1 MMNMFEFQ
9 KQTVAKLLSAPI
21 SPASLFPTSRAS
33 NKPLAALQETR
44 LRPSTE
50 CDADCFHSTKVCRFY
65 QLAPIHQNQHQNCS
79 LSPSLPRQMP
89 PKIYPMADQAR
100 LPSGVSHLYFPHQ
113 MPLTFFPP
121 PSTSLAHAMNFE
133 ILKLPSLKDAVDGLS
148 LASLKCIHH

>member
-1 MMNMFEFQ
+1 MNMFEFQ
-9 KQTVAKLLSAPI
+9 KQTVAKLLFAPI

-50 CDADCFHSTKVCRFY
+50 CDADCFHSTKVS
-65 QLAPIHQNQHQNCS
+65 PIGSNPPESASELFS

-121 PSTSLAHAMNFE
+121 PFTSLADAMNFE